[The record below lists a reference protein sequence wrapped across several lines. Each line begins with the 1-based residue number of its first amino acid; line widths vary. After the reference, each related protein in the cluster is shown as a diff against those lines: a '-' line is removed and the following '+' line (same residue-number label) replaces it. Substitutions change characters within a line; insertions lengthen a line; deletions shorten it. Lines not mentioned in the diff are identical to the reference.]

1 MKKNPPKKQTKP
13 RAKLIGADSNVF
25 NLLAIASRAL
35 KDADRHDDAT
45 EMSSR
50 VMASSS
56 FDEAL
61 AIITEY
67 VEPY

>member
-1 MKKNPPKKQTKP
+1 MTKTSKKTQRKP
-13 RAKLIGADSNVF
+13 RAKLIGKDSNVF

-35 KDADRHDDAT
+35 KNAGRREDAT
-45 EMSSR
+45 EMGNR
-50 VMASSS
+50 VMSSSS

-67 VEPY
+67 VDAY

>member
-1 MKKNPPKKQTKP
+1 MKKKPPKKQAKP

-25 NLLAIASRAL
+25 NLVAVASRAL
-35 KDADRHDDAT
+35 KAAGLHDKAA
-45 EMSSR
+45 EMSNR
-50 VMASSS
+50 VMSSSS

-61 AIITEY
+61 GVICEY